1 MLHDYIVMFENLFDR
16 QGLSL
21 DRLRT
26 FCEIAQ
32 FRGITRAARGN
43 AVRQS
48 QFSRQLKE
56 LENYFGT
63 ELFVR
68 KRNTFRLTSAGEK
81 LLRVANEFLTSLT
94 TAKSEIQ
101 ELPQT
106 VSFGAGESIFNWLL
120 FPRYSHLDKLFPDF
134 CFQFRN
140 LQSKE
145 VIRGMQESELDFG
158 IVREDACPRDLQKRK
173 LGAIS
178 YCLFLPKALMQTKTV
193 SAQNSLLQDL
203 PLATLEGDGQF
214 KTLLFGSAQKHKIK
228 LNIKI
233 VCSSFPLMTEILKQG
248 HVAAI
253 LPSIA
258 EVELPAPMFL
268 RMSVPMLKPMD
279 RQYVLCYRERTLQR
293 REGLQR
299 ELNSLVEHLQIGAQC

>member
-1 MLHDYIVMFENLFDR
+1 MLHDYIVMFENLFDK

-32 FRGITRAARGN
+32 FRSITRAARGN
-43 AVRQS
+43 TVRQS

-56 LENYFGT
+56 LEIHFGT
-63 ELFVR
+63 ELFIR
-68 KRNTFRLTSAGEK
+68 RRNTFRLTSSGEK
-81 LLRVANEFLTSLT
+81 LLRVSNEFLASLAS
-94 TAKSEIQ
+94 AKTEIQ
-101 ELPQT
+101 GLPQT

-120 FPRYSHLDKLFPDF
+120 FPRFSHLHRLFPDF

-140 LQSKE
+140 LQSTE
-145 VIRGMQESELDFG
+145 IIRGMQESELDFG
-158 IVREDACPRDLQKRK
+158 IVREDACPQELKKRK
-173 LGAIS
+173 LGAIR
-178 YCLFLPKALMQTKTV
+178 YCLFLPKALTRTKTV
-193 SAQNSLLQDL
+193 FAHNSLLQDL

-214 KTLLFGSAQKHKIK
+214 KTLLFDLADKEGIK

-233 VCSSFPLMTEILKQG
+233 VCSSFPLMTELLKQG

-268 RMSVPMLKPMD
+268 RIDLPMLKPMD
-279 RQYVLCYRERTLQR
+279 RQYVLCYRERTLKR
-293 REGLQR
+293 RESLERQLR
-299 ELNSLVEHLQIGAQC
+299 PLVEHLQIGVRS

>member
-1 MLHDYIVMFENLFDR
+1 MFETIFDR

-26 FCEIAQ
+26 FCEIAHV
-32 FRGITRAARGN
+32 RGITRAAKGN
-43 AVRQS
+43 VVRQS

-56 LENYFGT
+56 LENYFEA

-68 KRNTFRLTSAGEK
+68 KRNMFRLTSAGEK
-81 LLRVANEFLTSLT
+81 LLRVASEFFASLD

-101 ELPQT
+101 ALPQT
-106 VSFGAGESIFNWLL
+106 ISFGAGESIFNWLL
-120 FPRYSHLDKLFPDF
+120 FPRFSQLNQLFPNF

-145 VIRGMQESELDFG
+145 IIRGIQESELDFG
-158 IVREDACPRDLQKRK
+158 IVREDACPRELEKKK
-173 LGAIS
+173 LGSIN
-178 YCLFLPKALMQTKTV
+178 YCLFLPKALKSSKDV
-193 SAQNSLLQDL
+193 PVHNNLLNNL

-214 KTLLFGSAQKHKIK
+214 KTILFAAASKHGINLNVKI
-228 LNIKI
+228 I
-233 VCSSFPLMTEILKQG
+233 CSSFPLMTEILKQG

-258 EVELPAPMFL
+258 EVELPNPMFL
-268 RMSVPMLKPMD
+268 KIEVPLLKPMD
-279 RQYVLCYRERTLQR
+279 RRYVLCFRKRTLQR
-293 REGLQR
+293 RASLES
-299 ELNSLVEHLQIGAQC
+299 ELDQLSMQFQIKARC